1 MMSKDGYRIPQQPF
15 RLVPPRESGN
25 SHPIQLQNCANLATA
40 STPAHNDIVLCV
52 LLGERKTNVVV
63 FSKFDLNFV
72 MEKAFLND
80 NSHCRYFKGMLWDQ
94 RNKVYT
100 DYPNLGQYC
109 DNLELLLNCEL

>member
-1 MMSKDGYRIPQQPF
+1 MMSKDGYRISQQPF

-40 STPAHNDIVLCV
+40 STPAHNDIVLSV

-63 FSKFDLNFV
+63 FSEFDLNFV

-80 NSHCRYFKGMLWDQ
+80 NSQM
-94 RNKVYT
+94 
-100 DYPNLGQYC
+100 
-109 DNLELLLNCEL
+109 